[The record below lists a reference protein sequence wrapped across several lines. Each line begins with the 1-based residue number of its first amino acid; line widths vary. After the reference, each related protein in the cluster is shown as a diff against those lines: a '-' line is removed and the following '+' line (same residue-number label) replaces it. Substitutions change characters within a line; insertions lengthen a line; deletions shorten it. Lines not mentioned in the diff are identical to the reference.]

1 MCAQS
6 FRPRVNVVSL
16 DLIMTARLT
25 PKLGLLAATAV
36 VLGNIVGVMVF
47 LTPSIAAVH
56 LPYNTW
62 YLAAWAVG
70 GILALLGALC
80 LGELGA
86 MMPEAGGD
94 YIFIREAFGD
104 RTAFLSGWT
113 SVIITFPGSIAAMA
127 VGLCFFQGPALLG
140 PGVRSPI
147 FTLDLG
153 AYYYTVSWA
162 QALGIGI
169 IALLTG
175 INHVGLRLTGWVQT
189 AITATPLALV
199 LVAGVAVL
207 FVSPSGP
214 VPPAVATAGKSPWI
228 GLWPAIVPIFFAYA
242 GWNVTTYIGG
252 EIKNP
257 GRNIPRSLIL
267 GTGLAIVAYLV
278 VQWVFLNGMPAAS
291 MPNAKFVPAEAVT
304 RLFGGWAGHLL
315 MVVIAL
321 AVMGSLNATVLA
333 GARISYAMS
342 GKGMAFGLMGTQS
355 RRFGT
360 PAAALW
366 IQAALAA
373 LLVLTGRFDELVKYV
388 VGVMLIFSIVTVAAV
403 LELRHTRPELERP
416 YRVWGYPYTPIAFV
430 LFCGAVL
437 VFLWLQSSREL
448 LWGVLI
454 TALGLPAFE
463 WIRRRKAPKD

>member
-1 MCAQS
+1 MNQTKTS
-6 FRPRVNVVSL
+6 
-16 DLIMTARLT
+16 
-25 PKLGLLAATAV
+25 KLGLVAATAV

-47 LTPSIAAVH
+47 LTPSIAATH
-56 LPYNTW
+56 LPWNSW
-62 YLAAWAVG
+62 YLASWAVG
-70 GILALLGALC
+70 GALALLGALC

-94 YIFIREAFGD
+94 YIFIREAYGD

-113 SVIITFPGSIAAMA
+113 SVVITFPGSIAAMA

-140 PGVRSPI
+140 PWVRSAV
-147 FTLDLG
+147 FTLDFG
-153 AYYYTVSWA
+153 TYYYTLSWA
-162 QALGIGI
+162 QALGLGV
-169 IALLTG
+169 IALLTI
-175 INHVGLRLTGWVQT
+175 INHVGLRLTGWIQT
-189 AITATPLALV
+189 AITATPLLLV
-199 LVAGVAVL
+199 LVASVAVF
-207 FVSPSGP
+207 FVTPTGP
-214 VPPAVATAGKSPWI
+214 VPPAVATAGKSPWL

-267 GTGLAIVAYLV
+267 GTGLAVLAYLL

-291 MPNAKFVPAEAVT
+291 MPNAKFVPAEATT

-315 MVVIAL
+315 TVVIAL

-342 GKGMAFGLMGTQS
+342 GKGMAFSTLGSQS

-366 IQAALAA
+366 IQAALSGV
-373 LLVLTGRFDELVKYV
+373 LVLTGRFDELVKYV
-388 VGVMLIFSIVTVAAV
+388 VGVMLIFSCVTVASV
-403 LELRHTRPELERP
+403 WELRYKRPELDRP
-416 YRVWGYPYTPIAFV
+416 YRVWGYPYTPILFV
-430 LFCGAVL
+430 LFSGAVL
-437 VFLWLQSSREL
+437 VFLWLGSPREL

-454 TALGLPAFE
+454 TALGLPAYE
-463 WIRRRKAPKD
+463 WIRRRKRTKD

>member
-1 MCAQS
+1 MWYHSA
-6 FRPRVNVVSL
+6 VA
-16 DLIMTARLT
+16 MTSHNT
-25 PKLGLLAATAV
+25 QKLGLLAATAV

-47 LTPSIAAVH
+47 LTPSIAAAH
-56 LPYNTW
+56 LPFNSW

-70 GILALLGALC
+70 GGLALLGALC

-94 YIFIREAFGD
+94 YIFIREAYGD

-113 SVIITFPGSIAAMA
+113 SVVITFPGSIAAMA
-127 VGLCFFQGPALLG
+127 VGLFFFQGPALLG
-140 PGVRSPI
+140 PWVRSPV
-147 FTLDLG
+147 FTLDFG
-153 AYYYTVSWA
+153 TYYYSLSWA
-162 QALGIGI
+162 QALGISF

-175 INHVGLRLTGWVQT
+175 VNHIGLRLTGWVQT
-189 AITATPLALV
+189 AITATPLLLV
-199 LVAGVAVL
+199 LVASVAVF
-207 FVSPSGP
+207 FVSPTGP
-214 VPPAVATAGKSPWI
+214 VPAAVSTAGKSPWL

-252 EIKNP
+252 EIKDP

-267 GTGLAIVAYLV
+267 GTGLAVVAYLL

-291 MPNAKFVPAEAVT
+291 MPNARFVPAEAVT

-315 MVVIAL
+315 TVVIAL

-342 GKGMAFGLMGTQS
+342 GKGMAFGMLGTQS
-355 RRFGT
+355 QRFGT

-366 IQAALAA
+366 IQAGLSA
-373 LLVLTGRFDELVKYV
+373 LLVLTGRFDQLVKYV
-388 VGVMLIFSIVTVAAV
+388 VGVMLIFSIVTVASV
-403 LELRHTRPELERP
+403 LELRYTRPELERP

-437 VFLWLQSSREL
+437 VFLWLNSPREL

-454 TALGLPAFE
+454 TALGVPAYE
-463 WIRRRKAPKD
+463 WIRRRKLKE

>member
-1 MCAQS
+1 
-6 FRPRVNVVSL
+6 
-16 DLIMTARLT
+16 MTERTSKKLKQKIESQLT
-25 PKLGLLAATAV
+25 QKLGLLAATAI

-47 LTPSIAAVH
+47 LTPSIAATH
-56 LPYNTW
+56 LPWNGW
-62 YLAAWAVG
+62 YMAAWAVG
-70 GILALLGALC
+70 GGLALLGALC

-113 SVIITFPGSIAAMA
+113 SVVITFPGSIAAMA

-140 PGVRSPI
+140 NWVRSPI
-147 FTLDLG
+147 LTLDFG
-153 AYYYTVSWA
+153 SYYYSLSGA
-162 QALGIGI
+162 QALGLGI
-169 IALLTG
+169 IAALTG
-175 INHVGLRLTGWVQT
+175 INHLGLRLTGWVQT
-189 AITATPLALV
+189 AITATPLLLV
-199 LVAGVAVL
+199 LTAGIAVF
-207 FVSPSGP
+207 FVTPTGP
-214 VPPAVATAGKSPWI
+214 VPPAVALVDKSPWL

-267 GTGLAIVAYLV
+267 GTGLAVVAYLV

-315 MVVIAL
+315 TIVIAL

-342 GKGMAFGLMGTQS
+342 GKGMAFGFLGSQS

-373 LLVLTGRFDELVKYV
+373 VLVLTGRFDELIKYV
-388 VGVMLIFSIVTVAAV
+388 VGVMLIFSIVTVASV
-403 LELRHTRPELERP
+403 LELRYTRPTLERP
-416 YRVWGYPYTPIAFV
+416 YRVWGYPYTPIAFI

-437 VFLWLQSSREL
+437 VFLWLESPREL

-454 TALGLPAFE
+454 TALGLPAYE
-463 WIRRRKAPKD
+463 WLRRRSDRKD

>member
-1 MCAQS
+1 
-6 FRPRVNVVSL
+6 
-16 DLIMTARLT
+16 MTARTSQKLEQ
-25 PKLGLLAATAV
+25 KLGLLAATAV

-47 LTPSIAAVH
+47 LTPSIAARH
-56 LPYNTW
+56 LPWDGW
-62 YLAAWAVG
+62 YMAAWALG
-70 GILALLGALC
+70 GGLALLGALC

-94 YIFIREAFGD
+94 YIFIREAYGD

-113 SVIITFPGSIAAMA
+113 SVVITFPGSIAAMA
-127 VGLCFFQGPALLG
+127 VGLCYFQAPALLG
-140 PGVRSPI
+140 AWVRDPVL
-147 FTLDLG
+147 TLGFG
-153 AYYYTVSWA
+153 AYYYTLSGA
-162 QALGIGI
+162 QLLGLGV

-175 INHVGLRLTGWVQT
+175 VNHLGLRLTGWVQT
-189 AITATPLALV
+189 AITATPLVLV

-214 VPPAVATAGKSPWI
+214 VPPAVATGDKSPWL

-267 GTGLAIVAYLV
+267 GTGLAVVAYLL

-304 RLFGGWAGHLL
+304 RLFGGWSGQLITL
-315 MVVIAL
+315 VIAL

-342 GKGMAFGLMGTQS
+342 GKGMAFGFLGSQS

-366 IQAALAA
+366 IQAALGAV
-373 LLVLTGRFDELVKYV
+373 LVMTGRFDELIKYV
-388 VGVMLIFSIVTVAAV
+388 VGVMLIFSCVTVASV
-403 LELRHTRPELERP
+403 LELRYRRPDLDRP
-416 YRVWGYPYTPIAFV
+416 YRVWGYPYTPIAFL
-430 LFCGAVL
+430 LFSGAVL
-437 VFLWLQSSREL
+437 VFLWLESPREL

-454 TALGLPAFE
+454 TALGLPAYE
-463 WIRRRKAPKD
+463 RIRRRRDRKN

>member
-1 MCAQS
+1 
-6 FRPRVNVVSL
+6 
-16 DLIMTARLT
+16 MTTSKTA
-25 PKLGLLAATAV
+25 KLGLLAATAV

-47 LTPSIAAVH
+47 LTPSIAARH
-56 LPYNTW
+56 LPWDGW

-70 GILALLGALC
+70 GGLALLGALC

-94 YIFIREAFGD
+94 YIFIREAYGD

-113 SVIITFPGSIAAMA
+113 SVVITFPGSIAAMA

-140 PGVRSPI
+140 PWVRSPV

-153 AYYYTVSWA
+153 AYYYSVSWA
-162 QALGIGI
+162 QALGIGL

-175 INHVGLRLTGWVQT
+175 INHLGLRLTGWVQT
-189 AITATPLALV
+189 AITATPLVLV
-199 LVAGVAVL
+199 LVAAVAVL
-207 FVSPSGP
+207 FVSPTGP
-214 VPPAVATAGKSPWI
+214 VPPAVSPVGKSPWL

-252 EIKNP
+252 EIENP

-267 GTGLAIVAYLV
+267 GTGLAVLAYLL

-291 MPNAKFVPAEAVT
+291 MPNARFVPAEATT
-304 RLFGGWAGHLL
+304 RLFGGWAGSLL
-315 MVVIAL
+315 TVVIAL

-333 GARISYAMS
+333 GARISYAMA
-342 GKGMAFGLMGTQS
+342 GKGMAFGLLGSES
-355 RRFGT
+355 RRFST

-373 LLVLTGRFDELVKYV
+373 LLTLTGRFDELVKYV
-388 VGVMLIFSIVTVAAV
+388 VGVMLIFSCVTVASV
-403 LELRHTRPELERP
+403 LELRYTRPDLDRP
-416 YRVWGYPYTPIAFV
+416 YRVWGYPYTPLAFL

-437 VFLWLQSSREL
+437 VFLWLGSPREL

-454 TALGLPAFE
+454 TALGLPAYE
-463 WIRRRKAPKD
+463 WIRRRAPAKD

>member
-1 MCAQS
+1 
-6 FRPRVNVVSL
+6 
-16 DLIMTARLT
+16 MTARPQ

-47 LTPSIAAVH
+47 LTPSIAATH
-56 LPYNTW
+56 LPWDGW
-62 YLAAWAVG
+62 YLAAWALG
-70 GILALLGALC
+70 GGLALVGALC

-94 YIFIREAFGD
+94 YIFIREAYGD

-113 SVIITFPGSIAAMA
+113 SVVITFPGSIAAMA

-140 PGVRSPI
+140 AWVRSPI
-147 FTLDLG
+147 LTLDLG
-153 AYYYTVSWA
+153 SYYYTLSGA
-162 QALGIGI
+162 QALGLGV

-175 INHVGLRLTGWVQT
+175 INHLGLRLTGWVQT
-189 AITATPLALV
+189 AITATPLVLV

-214 VPPAVATAGKSPWI
+214 VPPAVAAGAKSPWL

-252 EIKNP
+252 EIKEP

-267 GTGLAIVAYLV
+267 GTGLAVVAYLV

-291 MPNAKFVPAEAVT
+291 MPNAKFVPGEAVT
-304 RLFGGWAGHLL
+304 RLFGGWAGSLL
-315 MVVIAL
+315 TVVIAL

-342 GKGMAFGLMGTQS
+342 GKGMAFGLLGSQS

-373 LLVLTGRFDELVKYV
+373 VLVMTGRFDELVKYV
-388 VGVMLIFSIVTVAAV
+388 VGVMLIFSCVTVASV
-403 LELRHTRPELERP
+403 LELRHTRPDLDRP

-437 VFLWLQSSREL
+437 VSLWLESSREL

-454 TALGLPAFE
+454 TALGLPAYE
-463 WIRRRKAPKD
+463 WIRRRSGRKD